1 MWVAAGEQQKLT
13 TDLGRATVEL
23 QRENR
28 MSNDYVRIGINNVL
42 QSEVRDIKKALN
54 DGDIAKAAKKVD
66 ELEKKLR
73 SLTAFL

>member
-1 MWVAAGEQQKLT
+1 
-13 TDLGRATVEL
+13 
-23 QRENR
+23 

>member
-1 MWVAAGEQQKLT
+1 MT

-42 QSEVRDIKKALN
+42 QSEVRDIKKALS

>member
-1 MWVAAGEQQKLT
+1 MT